1 MSSLDCLF
9 KGTGGKGH
17 GTGYGRARLL
27 LSQIYRQVV
36 RSASQEWNGR
46 NGETGKRRSHAQRWE
61 GEAPAEPKRKR
72 MANSDWR
79 IAIFLDGS
87 APALPKKFFDLTN
100 TLRTQIRLTG
110 KFALP

>member
-36 RSASQEWNGR
+36 RWQIR
-46 NGETGKRRSHAQRWE
+46 NGTGETERRRS
-61 GEAPAEPKRKR
+61 GEVMHKDGRARLLPSPNE
-72 MANSDWR
+72 SEWR
-79 IAIFLDGS
+79 IVIGE
-87 APALPKKFFDLTN
+87 
-100 TLRTQIRLTG
+100 
-110 KFALP
+110 